1 MWTPITQL
9 FTILSIFAY
18 FFLTVFFSIDSFYNA
33 FLIGPI
39 FQDVGV
45 PSQVLHSSL
54 FWFYCLLIVV
64 LCIFPVIFKR
74 IICTMLWPTLVDN
87 IRYDIQHKRR
97 IKTQEA
103 IQAELFPRKRKISML
118 QESQKR
124 KVTVYAGGEEVV
136 RTGFAFSGA
145 ERGAELIMSGRAFK
159 EQTVEESKRR
169 RSLLHSS
176 HWTGVIEEAVVSPG
190 LSRTSSCHSMRSTH
204 SEHQEWSHEREDA
217 DAVKERTPS
226 EGPRDVCASME
237 ESAKSAESTL

>member
-1 MWTPITQL
+1 M
-9 FTILSIFAY
+9 FFA
-18 FFLTVFFSIDSFYNA
+18 IDSFYNA
-33 FLIGPI
+33 LLIGPL
-39 FQDVGV
+39 FQDAGV
-45 PSQVLHSSL
+45 PSEVLSSSS

-74 IICTMLWPTLVDN
+74 IVGTMLWPTLVDY

-124 KVTVYAGGEEVV
+124 KVTVYTGGEEVV

-190 LSRTSSCHSMRSTH
+190 LSRSSSRHSMRSTH

-217 DAVKERTPS
+217 DAAKEKTPS
-226 EGPRDVCASME
+226 EGPRDVSSME
-237 ESAKSAESTL
+237 ESAKSAESNL